1 MGVSLTQIA
10 CNCHGVFA
18 GQFAGIRI
26 CLGTSRKCLA
36 GMSLYSAT
44 AGFHPFTT
52 VMEAACLT
60 NAACGIEIWQARPAP
75 GRIYKMNAKTLMLAS
90 VALIGAAMPILADTA
105 DKRIALSNNYAGN
118 SWRQAMLT
126 SWETVTSPAVAAGV
140 VAEAKAFTTAENQA
154 TEQAAQIQNMIL
166 EGYNAIVVN
175 AASPTA
181 LNGAVKEAC
190 DAGVIVVSFD
200 GIVTEPC
207 AWRIA
212 VDFKEMGRQQVEYL
226 AGKLPE
232 GGNLLEIRGL
242 AGVFVDDEISAGIHA
257 GVDQFP
263 QFKIV
268 GSVHG
273 DWAQDVAQKAVAG
286 ILPSL
291 PDLVGVVT
299 QGGDGYGAAQAIAAA
314 GRPLPTIIMG
324 NRQDELAFWA
334 EQKAASGYET
344 MSVSIA
350 PGVST
355 LAFWVAQQILDG
367 RDVPKDLVVPFL
379 SISQDTLE
387 ASLGTTPAGGVANV
401 EYSMEDSIAVIDGA
415 K

>member
-1 MGVSLTQIA
+1 MKAT
-10 CNCHGVFA
+10 
-18 GQFAGIRI
+18 RI
-26 CLGTSRKCLA
+26 LL
-36 GMSLYSAT
+36 AT
-44 AGFHPFTT
+44 A
-52 VMEAACLT
+52 
-60 NAACGIEIWQARPAP
+60 
-75 GRIYKMNAKTLMLAS
+75 
-90 VALIGAAMPILADTA
+90 ALCVSAMPMTAFADTA
-105 DKRIALSNNYAGN
+105 AKKIALSNNYAGN

-126 SWETVTSPAVAAGV
+126 SWEKVTGEAVKAGQVAA
-140 VAEAKAFTTAENQA
+140 ADAFTTAENQA

-166 EGYNAIVVN
+166 QGYDAIVIN

-190 DAGVIVVSFD
+190 DAGITVVSFD

-212 VDFKEMGRQQVEYL
+212 VDFKEMGRSQVEYL
-226 AGKLPE
+226 SGKLPE

-242 AGVFVDDEISAGIHA
+242 AGVFVDDEISAGIHE
-257 GVDQFP
+257 GVKQFP

-291 PDLVGVVT
+291 PELVGVVT

-314 GRPLPTIIMG
+314 NRKMPVIVMG
-324 NRQDELAFWA
+324 NREDELKWWK
-334 EQKAASGYET
+334 EQKDANGYET

-367 RDVPKDLVVPFL
+367 KEVKKDLVVPFL
-379 SISQDTLE
+379 RIDQDNLE
-387 ASLGTTPAGGVANV
+387 TNLANTQAGGVANV
-401 EYSMEDSIAVIDGA
+401 EYSLEDAQKVIASA